1 MLGLGNGGY
10 DMMHFLD
17 VLPRGIV
24 NGYGVHVHVWNISI
38 YCIMIWLAYVCL
50 LKSIILYI
58 YTHLISIY
66 LLHM

>member
-38 YCIMIWLAYVCL
+38 YCIMMGLAYVRL
-50 LKSIILYI
+50 LKSIIYI